1 MEKID
6 FNTLEVYPEQEFWSK
21 YAAIDDISKVLI
33 ITSPGESLKQII
45 PCIYLNDSESYHF
58 KNFPFATSSFLT
70 FISTVDSV
78 ILTFQFVLDTV
89 FMKGFDKS
97 EISFAPIFKI
107 DRKSIL
113 SFKHVGEKEFHQVKP
128 SKSLDIMTNMRGAV
142 PGGLVS
148 GAIFRGLFRMAS
160 NLEKETLISNGQCYE
175 LIFNHNGT
183 DKKISLI
190 AENWYID
197 GIDGIESVLSNHWV
211 SEIPQSQIEE
221 IQNKYK
227 EGCFIATACYGDYNH
242 PKVITLRQ
250 FRDNVLSNTIY
261 GRRLISFYYK
271 YSPKLAERIKHKKG
285 LKAIIRALIIS
296 PIAIITSMIK
306 K

>member
-1 MEKID
+1 METID
-6 FNTLEVYPEQEFWSK
+6 FNTLDIYPEQEFWSQ
-21 YAAIDDISKVLI
+21 YAAINDIFEVLM
-33 ITSPGESLKQII
+33 ITSPGESLKQIV
-45 PCIYLNDSESYHF
+45 PCIYLNDNDSYHF
-58 KNFPFATSSFLT
+58 KNFPFATSAFLT

-89 FMKGFDKS
+89 FIKGFDKS
-97 EISFAPIFKI
+97 KISFAPIFKI
-107 DRKSIL
+107 DRKSIK
-113 SFKHVGEKEFHQVKP
+113 SFKHIGEKEFHQVKP

-148 GAIFRGLFRMAS
+148 GAIFRGVFRLAS
-160 NLEKETLISNGQCYE
+160 NLEKETLISKGQCYE
-175 LIFNHNGT
+175 LIFNHNGI

-197 GIDGIESVLSNHWV
+197 GIDGIESVLGNHWV
-211 SEIPQSQIEE
+211 SEIPQSQIED

-242 PKVITLRQ
+242 PKVIILRQ
-250 FRDNVLSNTIY
+250 FRDNVLSSTIY
-261 GRRLISFYYK
+261 GRGLISFYYK
-271 YSPKLAERIKHKKG
+271 HSPKLAERIKHKKWI
-285 LKAIIRALIIS
+285 KAIIRVLIIS
-296 PIAIITSMIK
+296 PIALIASKIK